1 MDNLQLSQ
9 GGCFA
14 LASGA
19 LAIGTN
25 SGTIK
30 TTVAI
35 PFTIDGVFKSKAI
48 TDNIAIAYTGQA
60 GVYSLQNT
68 YSNGSFVGGAN
79 GSTRLYCIFLDAAGA
94 VTIEPGPV
102 VDTAAL
108 AAGTASLQFADAKRN
123 KACIGALRIA
133 ATAGT
138 TFTPGTTD
146 LAATGITASF
156 LNLSAVPGEP
166 LTA

>member
-1 MDNLQLSQ
+1 MDNLTLSQ
-9 GGCFA
+9 GGSFA
-14 LASGA
+14 FNSGA
-19 LAIGTN
+19 LAEGTN
-25 SGTIK
+25 NATIQIAA
-30 TTVAI
+30 AI
-35 PFTIDGVFKSKAI
+35 NFTIDGVFKSKAI
-48 TDNIAIAYTGQA
+48 TDNIAIAYTGQS

-94 VTIEPGPV
+94 VTIEPGQV

-108 AAGTASLQFADAKRN
+108 AAGTVSLQFADAKRN
-123 KACIGALRIA
+123 KACIGALRVA

-146 LAATGITASF
+146 LSASGITASF
-156 LNLSAVPGEP
+156 LNLSCVPGEP

>member
-1 MDNLQLSQ
+1 MDNLNLSQ

-14 LASGA
+14 FASGA
-19 LAIGTN
+19 LAEGTN
-25 SGTIK
+25 AATIK

-35 PFTIDGVFKSKAI
+35 PYTIDGVFKSKSI
-48 TDNIAIAYTGQA
+48 TDNIAIAYVGQA
-60 GVYSLQNT
+60 GVYSLQNI

-79 GSTRLYCIFLDAAGA
+79 GSTRLYNIYLDAAGA
-94 VTIEPGPV
+94 VSIEPGPV
-102 VDTAAL
+102 VDTVAL
-108 AAGTASLQFADAKRN
+108 AAGTVALQFADAKRN
-123 KACIGALRIA
+123 KACVGALRVA
-133 ATAGT
+133 VTAGT

-146 LAATGITASF
+146 LSDAGITASF